1 MAHAPSDALPALRRY
16 LRTSAEL
23 ASCGSLLEWDMVT
36 YMPGPGGAHRGRQ
49 LELLAGLVHER
60 ATAGTLGK
68 LIEEAA
74 RAPEAQEEESLA
86 AADVRETRR
95 EYDRQRKLPRRL
107 VEELARSTAE
117 GRMAWAAAKRASD
130 FGAFRPF
137 LERILALKR
146 EEAVAVGY
154 AGHPYDALLD
164 LYEPG
169 ETAAGL
175 SKLFGPLRDR
185 LSDLVRSIVARAPA
199 PPDDVLARP
208 APVAAQEMFSR
219 KVAAEIGYDFA
230 AGRLDV
236 SPHPFCTT
244 PGPSDSRLTTRW
256 NEASFLD
263 GFFSVLHEAGHGIYE
278 QGLPKE
284 AWGTPCGQAASLG
297 VHESQSRL
305 WENFVGR
312 SLPFWRRY
320 APLARECFPAAMRGV
335 SVEDLHAAVNVV
347 QPSFIRIEADEATY
361 NLHIFLRFELELAML
376 SGDLSVADLPGAWNE
391 AFRRMFDLTPP
402 DDARGCL
409 QDVHWSEGLFG
420 YFPTYTLG
428 NLYAAQL
435 FAAARRDVGDLDS
448 RVARGDFAPLLSWL
462 RERIHRHGRRYVARR
477 LVEGATGE
485 ALDSTMLLRHL
496 EGRFS
501 ELYGI

>member
-1 MAHAPSDALPALRRY
+1 MAHASSDALPALRSY
-16 LRTSAEL
+16 LRTTAEI
-23 ASCGSLLEWDMVT
+23 ASCSSLLEWDLET
-36 YMPGPGGAHRGRQ
+36 YMPATGAEHRGRQ
-49 LELLAGLVHER
+49 LELLAGFVHDR
-60 ATAGTLGK
+60 ATSGQLGE

-74 RAPEAQEEESLA
+74 RTPEAQEEESPA
-86 AADVRETRR
+86 AADLRETRR

-107 VEELARSTAE
+107 VEELAKLTAE
-117 GRMAWAAAKRASD
+117 GRMAWVAAKRAND
-130 FGAFRPF
+130 FGLFRPF
-137 LERILALKR
+137 LERIVALKR
-146 EEAVAVGY
+146 EEAAAVGY
-154 AGHPYDALLD
+154 EDHPYDALLGY
-164 LYEPG
+164 YEPG

-175 SKLFGPLRDR
+175 SKLFAPLRDR
-185 LSDLVRSIVARAPA
+185 LADLVRRVVARSPAPLDDFLARGAPA
-199 PPDDVLARP
+199 
-208 APVAAQEMFSR
+208 AAQEAFSR

-230 AGRLDV
+230 AGRLDLTA
-236 SPHPFCTT
+236 HPFCST

-256 NEASFLD
+256 NEAAFLD
-263 GFFSVLHEAGHGIYE
+263 GFYSVLHEAGHGIYE

-284 AWGTPCGQAASLG
+284 AWGTPCGQAASYG

-320 APLARECFPAAMRGV
+320 APLARECFPSAMRGV
-335 SVEDLHAAVNVV
+335 SVEALHASVNVV

-376 SGDLSVADLPGAWNE
+376 SGDLAAADLPGAWNE
-391 AFRRMFDLTPP
+391 AFRGMFDLTPP

-409 QDVHWSEGLFG
+409 QDIHWSMGSVG

-435 FAAARRDVGDLDS
+435 YAAARRELGDLDT
-448 RVARGDFAPLLSWL
+448 RVARGEFAPLLQWL
-462 RERIHRHGRRYVARR
+462 RERVHRHGKRYLPRR
-477 LVEGATGE
+477 LVELATGE
-485 ALDSTMLLRHL
+485 ALDSSALLRHL